1 MSGPY
6 NDHPPFVAGS
16 DTSELAAESM
26 ADIAGSI
33 REQVYG
39 WMARR
44 GDHGATDDEI
54 ERALAIRH
62 QTASARRRE
71 LELIGRV
78 QKTDQR
84 RRTSSGRS
92 AAVYVA
98 QVHQGVLL

>member
-1 MSGPY
+1 VSGPY

-16 DTSELAAESM
+16 DTSALAAESM
-26 ADIAGSI
+26 AASAASI

-54 ERALAIRH
+54 ERALSLRH

-78 QKTDQR
+78 QKTDER

-92 AAVYVA
+92 AAVYIA
-98 QVHQGVLL
+98 QGLQGVGR